1 MWRKGETLETEGT
14 QSYSSFTEGTERT
27 RCWRQARSLR
37 SPPSRMTWI
46 LYKVMIMAEK
56 KAVSRISPYS
66 AVGIV
71 AAQSLGEPGTQMTMR
86 TFHYAGVAE
95 HVPTGLP
102 RLIELVDGK
111 KEPKKSIVEVY
122 LRKPFA
128 SKESEAEEVAF
139 EMESVLLSEVA
150 LVQEDLAEKR
160 IVIKL
165 KEGEAKLLGVKME
178 MLKEAVKKAV
188 GTHKVEAR
196 GSRILVTLGAEQ
208 ARKAKTKKQKEK
220 EAAEGPVAPTPLK
233 ELRRLAMKLGK
244 SLVKGV
250 AGIKR
255 SVVIKQDGEYFIR
268 ASGSN
273 IKDIMK
279 LPKVDCSR
287 IYTNSVVE
295 IEKTLGIEAA
305 RNALIREI
313 SSVMELQNL
322 NVDKR
327 HIMLLADAMTADGK
341 MKSIGRHGLSGEKAG
356 VMGRAAF
363 EETIKHLINA
373 AITAEDDEL
382 VGVTEN
388 IIVGQT
394 IPIGTGRIKLGM
406 KVKK

>member
-1 MWRKGETLETEGT
+1 
-14 QSYSSFTEGTERT
+14 
-27 RCWRQARSLR
+27 
-37 SPPSRMTWI
+37 
-46 LYKVMIMAEK
+46 MADK
-56 KAVSRISPYS
+56 KQPTSQVSPYS

-111 KEPKKSIVEVY
+111 KEPKKSVVEVY
-122 LRKPFA
+122 LKKSSSR
-128 SKESEAEEVAF
+128 EADAQDVAMD
-139 EMESVLLSEVA
+139 MESVLLSETA
-150 LVQEDLAEKR
+150 LVQEDLANKR
-160 IVIKL
+160 IIIKL

-178 MLKEAVKKAV
+178 MLKEAVKKTV

-196 GSRILVTLGAEQ
+196 GNRIQVTLGEGVV
-208 ARKAKTKKQKEK
+208 KAKTKKQKEK
-220 EAAEGPVAPTPLK
+220 EAAEGPAAPTPLR
-233 ELRRLAMKLGK
+233 ELRKLTMKLGK

-255 SVVIKQDGEYFIR
+255 SVVIKGDGEFFIR
-268 ASGSN
+268 ASGCN
-273 IKDIMK
+273 IKDIVK
-279 LPKVDCSR
+279 LDKVDSSR
-287 IYTNSVVE
+287 LYTNSVIE
-295 IEKTLGIEAA
+295 IEKTFGIEAA

-341 MKSIGRHGLSGEKAG
+341 VKSIGRHGLSGEKAG

-363 EETIKHLINA
+363 EETIKHLVNA
-373 AITAEDDEL
+373 AITAEDDNL

-406 KVKK
+406 TVKK